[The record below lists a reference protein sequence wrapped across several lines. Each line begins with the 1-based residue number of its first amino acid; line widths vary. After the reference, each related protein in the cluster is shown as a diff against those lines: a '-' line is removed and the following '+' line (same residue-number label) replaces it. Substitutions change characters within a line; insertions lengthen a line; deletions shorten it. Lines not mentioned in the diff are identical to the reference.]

1 MMTKIAY
8 ITSGKIGIHRFTYN
22 ELIELKKNGIDF
34 LLCLTQLKFG
44 PWMPCSNWD
53 VSVAS
58 RRKALISFVRFML
71 FNFNHC
77 FSLFKEAIDK
87 KILSYFFIALST
99 YSDIKKDGQIKALH
113 CQMGDKKLYIG
124 YFLKKLLGLPLSVTV
139 HAHELYQRDV
149 YDKPLEIKHLFAYCD
164 KIITISDF
172 NSEIIKSKLVDSE
185 NKVFVSKLFPSID
198 RQKKVLEKKRILV
211 VANWAE
217 KKGYKVLLEAIK
229 KINRDDFVLWVVGG
243 SYLSK
248 NSIDLDK
255 LVKEYGVDE
264 KVALL
269 GRQSGVVLEIIYSAC
284 DIFCL
289 PSYTEYY
296 PDGMPAE
303 REGIPVAL
311 MEAMAWGKPVISTK
325 HAGIPEL
332 VEEILVEEKN
342 VQELKS
348 AICYLLDNPDK
359 WKEMGKRNRAI
370 IAEKY
375 SKDNV
380 RILAEIFR
388 RW

>member
-1 MMTKIAY
+1 
-8 ITSGKIGIHRFTYN
+8 
-22 ELIELKKNGIDF
+22 
-34 LLCLTQLKFG
+34 
-44 PWMPCSNWD
+44 
-53 VSVAS
+53 
-58 RRKALISFVRFML
+58 
-71 FNFNHC
+71 
-77 FSLFKEAIDK
+77 
-87 KILSYFFIALST
+87 
-99 YSDIKKDGQIKALH
+99 
-113 CQMGDKKLYIG
+113 
-124 YFLKKLLGLPLSVTV
+124 
-139 HAHELYQRDV
+139 
-149 YDKPLEIKHLFAYCD
+149 
-164 KIITISDF
+164 
-172 NSEIIKSKLVDSE
+172 
-185 NKVFVSKLFPSID
+185 
-198 RQKKVLEKKRILV
+198 
-211 VANWAE
+211 
-217 KKGYKVLLEAIK
+217 
-229 KINRDDFVLWVVGG
+229 
-243 SYLSK
+243 
-248 NSIDLDK
+248 
-255 LVKEYGVDE
+255 
-264 KVALL
+264 LL